1 MAVVGSNAAALTS
14 GSYRFVSQAA
24 PRLFQCASQTMEW
37 NRWMAF
43 RFGSAFG
50 RAIHGMVVG
59 CCTLIGMYHFLF
71 HPDAQ
76 EKEVEAVCGYYFLKE
91 RQ

>member
-1 MAVVGSNAAALTS
+1 MAVVGSNAVVLAS
-14 GSYRFVSQAA
+14 GNYRFVSQAA
-24 PRLFQCASQTMEW
+24 PHLFQCASQTMEW
-37 NRWMAF
+37 NRFMVMHL
-43 RFGSAFG
+43 GSVFG
-50 RAIHGMVVG
+50 RSIHGMVVG

-71 HPDAQ
+71 HSDGQ